1 MIRKHIINKK
11 INTSEIHHV
20 IGHNGSVFFKI
31 LFKYFCYLLV
41 SLLLFLLL
49 DRYVKRGYF
58 DRCFAW
64 IWFIL
69 FIKFALDF
77 CDLYLDCLVL
87 TDTWITLYLWEWLL
101 EYKTDNFSR
110 NSIETISFNQKWIW
124 DKIFMKWDITIRLE
138 HWVDFP
144 FENISNPKK
153 EVDKIIQMKTRFMA
167 PVQKAEEEKSE
178 EENKKFDILVEA
190 LWEVVQDYI
199 WKWNPK
205 TWTDESYF
213 V

>member
-1 MIRKHIINKK
+1 
-11 INTSEIHHV
+11 
-20 IGHNGSVFFKI
+20 
-31 LFKYFCYLLV
+31 
-41 SLLLFLLL
+41 
-49 DRYVKRGYF
+49 
-58 DRCFAW
+58 
-64 IWFIL
+64 
-69 FIKFALDF
+69 
-77 CDLYLDCLVL
+77 
-87 TDTWITLYLWEWLL
+87 
-101 EYKTDNFSR
+101 
-110 NSIETISFNQKWIW
+110 
-124 DKIFMKWDITIRLE
+124 MKWDITIRLE